1 MEGSGL
7 YVYGNGDMYL
17 GSFSAGK
24 RHGQGS
30 YHFKEMVCQLVG
42 EWVEG
47 GFVRG
52 RWVMKD
58 GSMFYGSFHKQV
70 APVSTKVLT
79 TRSSVLWHLVPIAYD
94 QEHFLFGVRTHSKRY
109 RNSII
114 LITVIRG

>member
-1 MEGSGL
+1 MLLLFLPCAGQWADDKMEGHGL

-17 GSFSAGK
+17 GSFKAGK

-30 YHFKEMVCQLVG
+30 YHFKAMVCQLVG

-58 GSMFYGSFHKQV
+58 GSMFYGSFQQQV
-70 APVSTKVLT
+70 TPVS
-79 TRSSVLWHLVPIAYD
+79 AY
-94 QEHFLFGVRTHSKRY
+94 G
-109 RNSII
+109 I
-114 LITVIRG
+114 LLLLAV